1 MTKCHSA
8 SAHPSLLQRLP
19 LPYSLYTA
27 LRLRAVLLLIR
38 WPTCIKGANQNL
50 PFQQLLRSGS
60 VTSAKFLK
68 PSLSPDSVRLLSLDA
83 PPALSHCPYLTSSH
97 QQIAW
102 NWHRNKEMSA
112 TAGTDSKKKITRG
125 GYDTLRKGISAVLGQ
140 CSSNFFFFPEKKKR
154 NRILRTE
161 WNYHYFLKASFA
173 DKAWMKDTGTHSL
186 HHVTVWWNS
195 VNHSGSLFLTWKW
208 ANLYKK

>member
-27 LRLRAVLLLIR
+27 LRLHAVLLLIR

-83 PPALSHCPYLTSSH
+83 PPALSPLPLPDKFTPTNSMKLTQEQRDVCHC
-97 QQIAW
+97 
-102 NWHRNKEMSA
+102 RNRL
-112 TAGTDSKKKITRG
+112 KKKITRG

-140 CSSNFFFFPEKKKR
+140 CSSNFFFSRKKK
-154 NRILRTE
+154 
-161 WNYHYFLKASFA
+161 
-173 DKAWMKDTGTHSL
+173 
-186 HHVTVWWNS
+186 
-195 VNHSGSLFLTWKW
+195 
-208 ANLYKK
+208 KK

>member
-102 NWHRNKEMSA
+102 NWHKNKEMSA
-112 TAGTDSKKKITRG
+112 TAGTDSKKNNQRWLWHPQER
-125 GYDTLRKGISAVLGQ
+125 DQ
-140 CSSNFFFFPEKKKR
+140 CSAWPMFQQFFFFPEKKKR

-195 VNHSGSLFLTWKW
+195 VNHSGSSFLTWKW